1 MSRAFKIIKRV
12 TVLIFSLAVT
22 AVFAVLLWRILS
34 SGDPKSME
42 TLSVND
48 ELAAA
53 YENSGEE
60 LYMFR
65 QEQRSITSG
74 EDNYSYFAI
83 TNCVMIPEANQIQT
97 VVRYNNST
105 VKHTAEDFGLEQVPS
120 RYDDIYDV
128 TLLFAIDLTPENEDD
143 NLGNDPD
150 SVRFV
155 RCHGEVVLSDTK
167 NMYNYRRMTF
177 SLDTAE
183 LELSELMDSGLLLA
197 VYADFYYNG
206 AIDYDAEPYGT
217 LCLYDFKSQ
226 NVTVEL
232 GNKDIEAIEE
242 YLVEN
247 GK

>member
-12 TVLIFSLAVT
+12 IVLLFSLAVT
-22 AVFAVLLWRILS
+22 AVIAVLLWRILS
-34 SGDPKSME
+34 SGDPKSMQV
-42 TLSVND
+42 LSVD
-48 ELAAA
+48 DRLAKS

-128 TLLFAIDLTPENEDD
+128 TLLFAIDLTPDNEDD
-143 NLGNDPD
+143 NLGNDPK

-155 RCHGEVVLSDTK
+155 RCHGEVVLSDAK
-167 NMYNYRRMTF
+167 NMYNYRRLTF
-177 SLDTAE
+177 RLEDAE
-183 LELSELMDSGLLLA
+183 LELGELMESGLLLA

-206 AIDYDAEPYGT
+206 AIDYDATPYGT
-217 LCLYDFKSQ
+217 LCLYDFKSE

-232 GNKDIEAIEE
+232 EKKDIEAIEE